1 MTLGEFQHLRETAVN
16 QPWTK
21 YFSEEA
27 KNFDL
32 ANMGTQTFSELC
44 DHAAAQYGNKPA
56 LTTIL
61 PTGAEATISYTQL
74 KEEAEAFAVYLR
86 EVLKLNGGDTVAVM
100 TANCIGFGVASMGIA
115 KAGCVSTNVN
125 PLYTAPELEHQLND
139 SGAKVLVII
148 DLFGDKVDEVV
159 HKTGVE
165 TVITL
170 SLLEYFP
177 GLKRAILGFVLKK
190 VKKAIPDMR
199 TSHVTMK
206 SALVAG
212 KAASGDV
219 ASYTANVS
227 PDDVALYKYTSGT
240 TGRSKGAELTHR
252 SVLANAYQAE
262 LMTIDLMGGEGE
274 TVLVILPLYHI
285 TAFALIFIAG
295 LRTGGHGV
303 LVPSPRPP
311 SNLKAAFEKHN
322 VTWFTGINTL
332 YAALLVEPWAKPE
345 LFKNVR
351 FCGSGGA
358 AQTTGVAQKWQ
369 DKMGVPIR
377 QGWGM
382 TECCGVMTFNPSE
395 DNRLGSVGVPVPGME
410 VRIVDDAGK
419 DVPLGEPGEV
429 IGRGPTIM
437 KGYINRPDATAETLV
452 DGWLHSGD
460 IGVMDADGYIEI
472 VDRKKDMILVSGFNV
487 APNEIEDTI
496 STMAGVVQVGVV
508 GFPDDKTGEAVAAF
522 IVRADDSVT
531 EDMVREVCKAGLT
544 NYKVPK
550 RIEFVDEVP
559 VTLSGKVLRRE
570 LRETHLG

>member
-1 MTLGEFQHLRETAVN
+1 MN

-32 ANMGTQTFSELC
+32 ANMGAQTFSALC
-44 DHAAAQYGNKPA
+44 DAAAEKYASKTA

-61 PTGAEATISYTQL
+61 PTGAEASISFTEL
-74 KEEAEAFAVYLR
+74 KAEAEAFAVYLR
-86 EVLKLNGGDTVAVM
+86 EVLKLNAGDTVAVM
-100 TANCIGFGVASMGIA
+100 TPNCIGFGVACMGIA
-115 KAGCVSTNVN
+115 KAGCISTNVN

-139 SGAKVLVII
+139 SSAKVLVII

-165 TVITL
+165 TVVTM

-177 GLKRAILGFVLKK
+177 GLKRAILGFVLKR
-190 VKKAIPDMR
+190 VKKVIPDMR
-199 TSHVTMK
+199 TSHVTLK
-206 SALVAG
+206 SALAAG

-219 ASYTANVS
+219 ASYTADVS
-227 PDDVALYKYTSGT
+227 PDDVALYQYTSGT
-240 TGRSKGAELTHR
+240 TGRSKGAELSHR
-252 SVLANAYQAE
+252 SVIANAYQAE
-262 LMTIDLMGGEGE
+262 LMTEDLMSGQGE

-285 TAFALIFIAG
+285 TAFSLIFIAG
-295 LRTGGHGV
+295 LRTGAHSV

-311 SNLKAAFEKHN
+311 SNLKAAFEKHKI
-322 VTWFTGINTL
+322 TWFTGINTL
-332 YAALLVEPWAKPE
+332 YAALLVEDWAKKE
-345 LFKNVR
+345 LFENVR

-358 AQTTGVAQKWQ
+358 AQTTGVAMKWEE
-369 DKMGVPIR
+369 KMGVPIR

-395 DNRLGSVGVPVPGME
+395 DNRLGSVGVPVPGMD
-410 VRIVDDAGK
+410 VRIVDDNGN
-419 DVPLGEPGEV
+419 DVPNGEPGEV

-437 KGYINRPDATAETLV
+437 KGYINRPDATAETIV

-487 APNEIEDTI
+487 APNEVEDTI
-496 STMAGVVQVGVV
+496 STMEGVVQVGVV
-508 GFPDDKTGEAVAAF
+508 GYPDDKTGEAVAAF
-522 IVRADDSVT
+522 VVRADDSVT
-531 EDMVREVCKAGLT
+531 EETVRMTCKAGLT

-550 RIEFVDEVP
+550 RVEFVDEVP

-570 LRETHLG
+570 LRDTYLG